1 MSTQSAA
8 DLHVLAA
15 LYVVTL
21 SFCASQNVSISQE
34 TNSSCIP
41 AEPPVSSAMR
51 NASCSFY
58 PKIDG
63 ACEDIIS
70 SRYVYGDPGFLRGSE
85 SLNARFNGYLKA
97 GFISEGCQFSIKELA
112 CRYLFPLCDTSL
124 NKPRAQGICRKT
136 CQFVL
141 HGKYCA
147 KELDVLRTIAKTDP
161 VFIENL
167 INCTIYPAANG
178 GEASECYQHP
188 ALPGDKTKSTD
199 CYHGIG
205 VGYRGKVNITRS
217 GRSCQRWI
225 SQCPHRHLRIP
236 EDVVDG
242 QNDSNMCRN
251 PDASAPEGPWC
262 YTTDPKVRWEYCN
275 ISRCPPRVP
284 SDGPSFLRGYPLNST
299 AIHISWERI
308 PPPSHNEKLLGYR
321 IRYRRLGSQLYTE
334 KNVTSNSTEVVISRL
349 DFRTSYEIKVNGF
362 NEVGHGPPGNLITVQ
377 TLQKGNIVVDINFEL
392 VINAGFHSDLL
403 NRSSEKFIVMERN
416 ITSKI
421 NIQFNESSL
430 FKIYEVRV
438 LSFSRGSINAQM
450 LALAIVNELT
460 SKAEALTHFIERF
473 DTSFRDSLG
482 VSALIVAEK
491 PPPPGNL
498 KVINVQTCYI
508 VITWEKPKYGS
519 DFQIQNYSVEHRKVG
534 SKSFTKVA
542 ALRYSQTGM
551 VMEDLEPATEYII
564 RLSSIN
570 KYGTSDGVLLTQD
583 TREDAF
589 IKNLILTI
597 VLPLSLAFLFIVTVC
612 LIFRPCCQTKT
623 REYGKI
629 VLGKRGNWIELPRS
643 AVEFKEKLGEGAF
656 GEVFKGVVTISG
668 KLRNCAIKKLKENA
682 TEKEKRDLRNELEI
696 MATVGE
702 HPNVINLIAA
712 CTETE
717 PTLVVVRLAENGCL
731 LNYLHRSTENP
742 YVNVNQPK
750 LSFTTSERTRIAR
763 DIANGMLHLSNKK
776 CVHRD
781 LAARNVL
788 FDENFVAMISDFGL
802 SRDVYESGEYETLS
816 GGMLPVRWMALESL
830 EDYTYN
836 TKTDVWSFGIV
847 LWEIESRGLM
857 PYSGLG
863 GMEVVDFLK
872 SGQRLKQPDGCPD
885 KIFEI
890 MTSCWHPEPSA
901 RPSFSEIVTSLEEE
915 LTGLQDQHTENELP

>member
-1 MSTQSAA
+1 MDEQSKVEQAA
-8 DLHVLAA
+8 RKCL
-15 LYVVTL
+15 
-21 SFCASQNVSISQE
+21 FF
-34 TNSSCIP
+34 SSCIP
-41 AEPPVSSAMR
+41 AEPPVNSAMR
-51 NASCSFY
+51 DASCSFY
-58 PKIDG
+58 PKIAG
-63 ACEDIIS
+63 ACTDIIS
-70 SRYVYGDPGFLRGSE
+70 NRYVYGDPGFLRGSE
-85 SLNARFNGYLKA
+85 SLNARFD
-97 GFISEGCQFSIKELA
+97 GFLILTSEECKLFIKEAA

-124 NKPRAQGICRKT
+124 DKPRAQGVCRKT
-136 CQFVL
+136 CQFVIYE
-141 HGKYCA
+141 KCA
-147 KELDVLRTIAKTDP
+147 EELVGLRAIAEAGTEPD
-161 VFIENL
+161 FDRNL
-167 INCTIYPAANG
+167 INCTTYPAANG
-178 GEASECYQHP
+178 GEAPECYQSH
-188 ALPGDKTKSTD
+188 ALPGDKTRSTD

-205 VGYRGKVNITRS
+205 VGYRGEVNITRS

-251 PDASAPEGPWC
+251 PDASAPDGPWC

-308 PPPSHNEKLLGYR
+308 PPPLHNEKLLGYR
-321 IRYRRLGSQLYTE
+321 IRYRRLGSQLYIE

-349 DFRTSYEIKVNGF
+349 DYRTSYEIKVNGF

-377 TLQKGNIVVDINFEL
+377 TLQNGSIVVDINFEL
-392 VINAGFHSDLL
+392 VINTGFHSDLL
-403 NRSSEKFIVMERN
+403 NRSSEKFIVMEKN

-421 NIQFNESSL
+421 NIQFNESSSL
-430 FKIYEVRV
+430 KIYEVRV
-438 LSFSRGSINAQM
+438 LNFSRGSVNAQM

-460 SKAEALTHFIERF
+460 SKAEALTQFIEGF
-473 DTSFRDSLG
+473 DTSLRDSLG

-498 KVINVQTCYI
+498 KVINVQTHYI

-519 DFQIQNYSVEHRKVG
+519 DFQIQSYSVEHRKVG
-534 SKSFTKVA
+534 SKSFTKAA
-542 ALRYSQTGM
+542 ALSYSQTGM

-570 KYGTSDGVLLTQD
+570 KYGTSDGVLLTQN

-623 REYGKI
+623 REDEKI

-656 GEVFKGVVTISG
+656 GKVFKGEVTISG
-668 KLRNCAIKKLKENA
+668 KFRNCAIKKLKENA

-696 MATVGE
+696 MAAVGE

-731 LNYLHRSTENP
+731 LSYLQRSRENL
-742 YVNVNQPK
+742 YVNVNKPK
-750 LSFTTSERTRIAR
+750 ISFTSSERTRIAR

-830 EDYTYN
+830 EHYTYN

-872 SGQRLKQPDGCPD
+872 SGQRLKQPDGCRD

-890 MTSCWHPEPSA
+890 MTSCWHPEPST